1 MKRLLDTD
9 VVIDA
14 IRGRRTEI
22 RERLQA
28 LSPDELAISAITIA
42 ELWYGA
48 EGSAEPERTRAL
60 FQEFIT
66 PFDVLPLDR
75 HAAEHHGRLRHR
87 LRRKP
92 IGERD
97 LLIAAIAVA
106 NGLIVATG
114 SVREFGRVPDLVI
127 EEWS

>member
-14 IRGRRTEI
+14 IRGRRADI
-22 RERLQA
+22 RERLQT
-28 LSPDELAISAITIA
+28 LSPDELAVSAITIA

-48 EGSAEPERTRAL
+48 EASAEPERTQTL
-60 FQEFIT
+60 FAEFVAPFEVL
-66 PFDVLPLDR
+66 PFDR
-75 HAAEHHGRLRHR
+75 NSAEHHGRLRHR
-87 LRRKP
+87 LRRTP

-106 NGLIVATG
+106 NRLTVATG
-114 SVREFGRVPDLVI
+114 NVREFRRVPGLSV
-127 EEWS
+127 EEWR